1 MPQKQRILAFA
12 FVTVFLDLVGYG
24 IMIPLLPFYV
34 KSMGGTAETVGFILS
49 SFSLT
54 QLLMTPILGRLSD
67 RVGRRPVI
75 LVSLAGNAIS
85 MALFA
90 LATKVSLLPLLFLS
104 RIVAGATSGNI
115 AACQAAIADV
125 TDAEDR
131 TKGMGRIGAGIGLG
145 MVLGPVLGSAASHFG
160 EWVPPLVAAGLAL
173 ADFAGAFFFMPE
185 TRRAEAVNLRDISSE
200 TAQRPSLTEAVSQR
214 GIFIVF
220 ALYFLTFLYLST
232 INVTLP
238 LITNVRLGWTER
250 EIGHVFGLFGLIM
263 LVIQGGFIGR
273 MSRAWGA
280 RRLIIA
286 GSASAMI
293 GLVLVAWSAQVA
305 PLVVGLVLLGT
316 GLGVINPC
324 LSTLAS
330 EMAGSSRRGAVLGFA
345 QSAGGLART
354 VGPTAAGILFAR
366 IGPSAPFTSG
376 AGAALLSIVLA
387 SVFLRPR
394 TPA

>member
-1 MPQKQRILAFA
+1 MPQKERVLAFA
-12 FVTVFLDLVGYG
+12 FVTVFLDLVGFG
-24 IMIPLLPFYV
+24 IIIPLLPFYV

-54 QLLMTPILGRLSD
+54 QLLLTPVLGRLSD
-67 RVGRRPVI
+67 RVGRRRVI
-75 LVSLAGNAIS
+75 LVSLAGNAVS

-90 LATKVSLLPLLFLS
+90 LATKVSLLPLLFIS

-131 TKGMGRIGAGIGLG
+131 TKGMGRIGAGVGLG

-160 EWVPPLVAAGLAL
+160 EWAPPLVASALAL
-173 ADFAGAFFFMPE
+173 ADFAAAFFFMPE
-185 TRRAEAVNLRDISSE
+185 TRRPESVSLRDV
-200 TAQRPSLTEAVSQR
+200 TGATDQRPSLWEAISQR
-214 GIFIVF
+214 GILIVF

-263 LVIQGGFIGR
+263 LVIQGGLIGR

-286 GSASAMI
+286 GSVCAMC
-293 GLVLVAWSAQVA
+293 GLLVVAWSGQVA
-305 PLVVGLVLLGT
+305 AVVVGLVLLGA

-324 LSTLAS
+324 LSTLAA
-330 EMAGSSRRGAVLGFA
+330 ELAGSSRRGAILGFA

-354 VGPTAAGILFAR
+354 LGPTAAGILYAR

-376 AGAALLSIVLA
+376 AGAALVSITLA

-394 TPA
+394 KPA